1 VPSTTRFG
9 RDPLTAGD
17 ASPTPAVS
25 QFPRALETLQE
36 VEPGFDV
43 AGHAIGY
50 DPQRGLWYSDIEI
63 EGLDYRPFVR
73 LSLARFQ
80 PVALDGV
87 HLSPVVDF
95 EPIRVGLNRTT
106 RVTKNP
112 NGSYTVVVTGIE
124 HEGVPNEAAGNVL
137 MFNTVTMQFQEVD
150 TTITDPDL
158 QWVDLGPTFT
168 LTRTKQVGGL
178 TQWKA
183 TRTPLAG
190 AGNPKRVI
198 IVESEPTMRRQGE
211 TGVQASKNEVAIES
225 IELAH
230 EG

>member
-1 VPSTTRFG
+1 
-9 RDPLTAGD
+9 
-17 ASPTPAVS
+17 
-25 QFPRALETLQE
+25 
-36 VEPGFDV
+36 
-43 AGHAIGY
+43 
-50 DPQRGLWYSDIEI
+50 
-63 EGLDYRPFVR
+63 
-73 LSLARFQ
+73 
-80 PVALDGV
+80 
-87 HLSPVVDF
+87 
-95 EPIRVGLNRTT
+95 
-106 RVTKNP
+106 
-112 NGSYTVVVTGIE
+112 
-124 HEGVPNEAAGNVL
+124 VPNEAAGNVL